1 MINPE
6 DFAMSQP
13 TTIKIEIVSDFVCPW
28 CYVGKRRLE
37 KALAQR
43 PDFSVDVSFRPFQL
57 NPDMPREGKDRKE
70 HMISIFGAERAESI
84 MGSMGN
90 IGREEGI
97 TIAYKEG
104 SRSPNTMSA
113 HVLSQ
118 LALAQGK
125 QLPLSEALFKAFFSD
140 AEDIGD
146 TEVLL
151 RLAAEVGL
159 DVDEVEQELAN
170 SEAEDKVT
178 ELVNMARQQ
187 GVTGVPFFIIDGRY
201 GLSGAQPAETLVEVL
216 DKVTQEVA

>member
-1 MINPE
+1 
-6 DFAMSQP
+6 MSQQRI
-13 TTIKIEIVSDFVCPW
+13 IKIEVVSDYVCPW

-43 PDFSVDVSFRPFQL
+43 PDVSVDVSFRPFQL

-70 HMISIFGAERAESI
+70 HMISIFGAERAETI
-84 MGSMGN
+84 MGSMGE

-118 LALAQGK
+118 LALESGRQDVM
-125 QLPLSEALFKAFFSD
+125 SEALFKAFFTD
-140 AEDIGD
+140 CEDIGD
-146 TEVLL
+146 NEVLT
-151 RLAAEVGL
+151 RLAIEAGLEPDTVASVLDNDNAEHT
-159 DVDEVEQELAN
+159 
-170 SEAEDKVT
+170 VT
-178 ELVNMARQQ
+178 ELVEMGRQQ